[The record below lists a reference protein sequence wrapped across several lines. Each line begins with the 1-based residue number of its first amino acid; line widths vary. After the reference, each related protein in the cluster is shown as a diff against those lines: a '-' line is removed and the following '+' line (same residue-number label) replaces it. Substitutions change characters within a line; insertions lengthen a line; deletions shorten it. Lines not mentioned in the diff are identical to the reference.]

1 MDQLAESV
9 SAGLGGII
17 CTTVL
22 YPLEIVKNR
31 LQVMTNA
38 QGKRDADAPNPTVRS
53 VAQHIWKMDG
63 ARGLMWGNTPSCIWG
78 FVEKLIYFY
87 SFALCRYVAE
97 RLTGVPM
104 STPVSLLVGYAS
116 EWTHLPFT
124 MPLEVWTVR
133 VQHTRPG
140 TSIWRT
146 LWETYAQ
153 GGVRVFY
160 KSASAFL
167 VLATKPAIKYTLY
180 ERVRQVTIARR
191 NALRTAQG
199 LPRIAGLGYFE
210 AFLLGA
216 IARSLA
222 EVLIYPV
229 RAGPP
234 RAVPCAYHAPPF
246 APHTVSP
253 SSHLLVG
260 RAACRADLSALD
272 NSIPVQKW

>member
-1 MDQLAESV
+1 MDLVAESV

-22 YPLEIVKNR
+22 YPLEIVKNK

-38 QGKRDADAPNPTVRS
+38 QDKRNPDAPSPTFGS
-53 VAQHIWKMDG
+53 VARHIWKMDG
-63 ARGLMWGNTPSCIWG
+63 ARGLMWGNTPSCVWG

-87 SFALCRYVAE
+87 SFALCRYIVE
-97 RLTGVPM
+97 RLTGGPM
-104 STPVSLLVGYAS
+104 STSVSLLAGYAC

-146 LWETYAQ
+146 LWEIYDQ
-153 GGVRVFY
+153 GGVRVFF

-180 ERVRQVTIARR
+180 ERVRQITIARR
-191 NALRTAQG
+191 NKQQTAQG
-199 LPRIAGLGYFE
+199 SPHIAELGYFE
-210 AFLLGA
+210 AFVLGA
-216 IARSLA
+216 AARSLA

-229 RAGPP
+229 RIRSCGA
-234 RAVPCAYHAPPF
+234 AVYFRVPF
-246 APHTVSP
+246 ECTGNTFCLA
-253 SSHLLVG
+253 
-260 RAACRADLSALD
+260 
-272 NSIPVQKW
+272 K

>member
-38 QGKRDADAPNPTVRS
+38 PQEDMRDPDTPNPTFRS
-53 VAQHIWKMDG
+53 VAQYIWKMDG

-87 SFALCRYVAE
+87 SFALCRYIAE
-97 RLTGVPM
+97 RLTGGPM
-104 STPVSLLVGYAS
+104 STPVSLLVGYVS

-146 LWETYAQ
+146 FWKMYAQ

-180 ERVRQVTIARR
+180 ERVRQITIARR
-191 NALRTAQG
+191 NAVRTAQG
-199 LPRIAGLGYFE
+199 LPQIAGLGYFE

-216 IARSLA
+216 TARSLA

-229 RAGPP
+229 RAGPVLL
-234 RAVPCAYHAPPF
+234 RAPARHPF
-246 APHTVSP
+246 P
-253 SSHLLVG
+253 SL
-260 RAACRADLSALD
+260 R
-272 NSIPVQKW
+272 